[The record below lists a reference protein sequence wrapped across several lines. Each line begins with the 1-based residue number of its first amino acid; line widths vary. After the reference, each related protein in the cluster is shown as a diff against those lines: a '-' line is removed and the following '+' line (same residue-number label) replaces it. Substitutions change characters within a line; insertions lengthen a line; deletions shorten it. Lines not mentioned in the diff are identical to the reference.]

1 MALTRYKL
9 GKLIQLC
16 ETRNRDL
23 EFGVDSVRGISI
35 QKIFIPTKAN
45 MKGVSLRP
53 YYKVAP
59 GDFAYVT
66 VTSRNGQKIT
76 LAHNSETSTYIVSSS
91 YVVFRVV
98 ETKILDSD
106 YLFIYFNRPEFDRYA
121 RFNSW
126 GSARETFSWE
136 DMCDIDI
143 DLPPLEVQRK
153 YVAIYNAMVA
163 NQKAYEHGL
172 TDLQAAA
179 ESLLERFK
187 NGVRRM
193 PLGELISEVDTRNTG
208 SIFSEV
214 QGVKKEKVFMPSVS
228 TGANLRK
235 YKLVGRHQ
243 FACNLM
249 HVGRDVAVPLAMNTG
264 EEPLVVSP
272 AYFTFEVASRE
283 VIPEYLHAWMSRA
296 ETDRYAW
303 FISETSVRS
312 GMEKS
317 RFKEIYIPVPN
328 LQEQATLVEIAR
340 ASAERRDINE
350 RLQANIKDI
359 CPVLIKGSLEEGAR
373 HD

>member
-1 MALTRYKL
+1 MALTRHKL
-9 GKLIQLC
+9 GDLIDVVDERNEFNLSDFYGININKAFMPTAAN
-16 ETRNRDL
+16 TRNLDP
-23 EFGVDSVRGISI
+23 G
-35 QKIFIPTKAN
+35 K
-45 MKGVSLRP
+45 
-53 YYKVAP
+53 YKVVRKNRFVFSGMQTGRDKNIRISLYQ
-59 GDFAYVT
+59 GDEP
-66 VTSRNGQKIT
+66 I
-76 LAHNSETSTYIVSSS
+76 IVSPA
-91 YVVFRVV
+91 YTTF
-98 ETKILDSD
+98 EITALNNAAPE
-106 YLFIYFNRPEFDRYA
+106 YFFMLFLSKEMDRYGWFLSDTSI
-121 RFNSW
+121 RSNLDWSVF
-126 GSARETFSWE
+126 
-136 DMCDIDI
+136 CDIDI
-143 DLPPLEVQRK
+143 DLPPLEVQQK

-350 RLQANIKDI
+350 RLQAKIKDI
-359 CPVLIKGSLEEGAR
+359 CPILIKGSLEEGAR